1 MGITASA
8 ATLGRTLG
16 PLVAGVL
23 YARLGPEWPFSVGA
37 ALAVV
42 ALMLLPAEA

>member
-16 PLVAGVL
+16 PLVAGLL
-23 YARLGPEWPFSVGA
+23 YARMGPPWPFTVGA

-42 ALMLLPAEA
+42 ALMLLPREA